1 MGFTFEEKFIFNNQ
15 NFVSC
20 HFNLR
25 VDDTLKSVC
34 LIADRIGVLYS
45 PTILENNVIY
55 MRPFKLLEV
64 QTRNLVITNIY
75 PVQHNKQTYTFVACE
90 STEGTG
96 YCLLTYNISNLD
108 TLNAETDLISCQILD
123 NHFKI
128 MDLKSITDENGNSMI
143 VLCGSDKRLH
153 VYFLDAQCIIHR
165 KKKTNFNTNQIVEKL
180 LVESEYIDAYL
191 GTALP
196 LRLFLCRESVNFIIS
211 DTLLGY
217 SNGIIK
223 WFHEVPPLTPPD
235 SENDFIQEI
244 PTFGGNNKG
253 NTFYK
258 IGELQKPSLPFRKN
272 HSLGDLSSFLELN
285 SVPVNAPSSTSKLL
299 PGSENILNPT
309 ESEVISAPSEPEP
322 LSDTEKVQ
330 EIRKKTLLFDGI
342 VSCLCFY
349 QIPLRRN
356 SEDAH
361 TPDNR
366 NRNLQWLNLKPKKSQ
381 YLPCIAVG
389 LASGSSLLICFEDT
403 EDPITILS
411 NSLKRGGALAMTLGN
426 ISSERYKDIV
436 SLIYLFFL
444 PSLLI

>member
-20 HFNLR
+20 NFSLR

-55 MRPFKLLEV
+55 MRPFTLLEV
-64 QTRNLVITNIY
+64 RTRNLVITNIY

-108 TLNAETDLISCQILD
+108 TLNAETDLISCQTLD

-128 MDLKSITDENGNSMI
+128 MDLKSISDENGNSLI

-153 VYFLDAQCIIHR
+153 VYSLDAQCIIHR

-211 DTLLGY
+211 DALLGY

-244 PTFGGNNKG
+244 PTYGGNNKG
-253 NTFYK
+253 NTSFK

-272 HSLGDLSSFLELN
+272 HSQCAF
-285 SVPVNAPSSTSKLL
+285 VN
-299 PGSENILNPT
+299 E
-309 ESEVISAPSEPEP
+309 
-322 LSDTEKVQ
+322 
-330 EIRKKTLLFDGI
+330 
-342 VSCLCFY
+342 
-349 QIPLRRN
+349 
-356 SEDAH
+356 
-361 TPDNR
+361 
-366 NRNLQWLNLKPKKSQ
+366 
-381 YLPCIAVG
+381 
-389 LASGSSLLICFEDT
+389 
-403 EDPITILS
+403 
-411 NSLKRGGALAMTLGN
+411 
-426 ISSERYKDIV
+426 
-436 SLIYLFFL
+436 
-444 PSLLI
+444 